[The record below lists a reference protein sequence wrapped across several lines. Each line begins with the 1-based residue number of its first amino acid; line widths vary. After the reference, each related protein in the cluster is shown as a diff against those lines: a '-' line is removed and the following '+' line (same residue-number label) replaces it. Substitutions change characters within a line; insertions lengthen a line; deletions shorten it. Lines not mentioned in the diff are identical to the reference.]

1 MAFMMITN
9 DNFHDEVLNSDK
21 TVLLDFYADWCGPCQ
36 MLSPILEE
44 ISAERSDVKICKVNV
59 DDEPQLT
66 ATFGINSIPALF
78 VIKNSEV
85 TAQSLGLRSKED
97 ILKML

>member
-1 MAFMMITN
+1 MAFQIITSE
-9 DNFHDEVLNSDK
+9 NFHDVVLNSDK

-44 ISAERSDVKICKVNV
+44 VAAERPDIRICKVNV
-59 DDEPQLT
+59 DDEPQLA

-85 TAQSLGLRSKED
+85 VNQSLGLRSKSD
-97 ILKML
+97 ILNML